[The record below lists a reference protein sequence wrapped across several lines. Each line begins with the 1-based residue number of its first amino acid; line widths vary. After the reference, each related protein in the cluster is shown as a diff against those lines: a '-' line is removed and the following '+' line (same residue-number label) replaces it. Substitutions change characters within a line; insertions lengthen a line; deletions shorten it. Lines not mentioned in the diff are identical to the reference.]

1 MSNPTAQKN
10 RLAHIE
16 KRNKPDFS
24 PSPIRSCSHL
34 PNLPLKLFLFFIM
47 RHPKAMEWENRLKTV
62 FDEIDAEL
70 EQLYGDQFSLHPARR
85 AEGTTSSP
93 EMDGLFNVGAS
104 YSAGFG
110 SKFGP
115 GYVVDIRLSTLDRV
129 PSELKTEIRDKVQ
142 AMLFEKL
149 PIAFPGKNLQVDREH
164 KHLRIHG
171 NLSLD

>member
-1 MSNPTAQKN
+1 MK
-10 RLAHIE
+10 
-16 KRNKPDFS
+16 
-24 PSPIRSCSHL
+24 
-34 PNLPLKLFLFFIM
+34 LKS
-47 RHPKAMEWENRLKTV
+47 V

-70 EQLYGDQFSLHPARR
+70 EEKYGDRFPLHPARR

-115 GYVVDIRLSTLDRV
+115 GYVVNIHLSTLEHV
-129 PSELKTEIRDKVQ
+129 PAELKTEIRDKVQ
-142 AMLFEKL
+142 TLLLEKL